1 MLTEHEQIVP
11 AIRSSLQEV
20 RRSLIELYAAAGV
33 DPDKPQEVAR
43 RLGINRNLAWKLT
56 KVIQSQG
63 SVVALNYLP
72 GAQGMALALKAF
84 TNELGPVVAITRV
97 REALDAFEAAAQRHA
112 GDRERLEL
120 TLESMGELE
129 RDSKA
134 ENGRELAFRG
144 GSSVWGVQARLRFT
158 SVFLGPSAQGP
169 GKLDYVSVGGVFGF
183 RRLNPGVRWRLAL
196 SNFHDDSGQPL
207 PGLDGFAEF
216 EEKAAGATPMIIREF
231 SSANLP
237 QIEVVKHPDGREF
250 VLPAGPV
257 GIVPSFDCCFGYIW
271 RGLPAYR
278 DANNQYGS
286 TATPI
291 SLPCESLL
299 FDLIVHKDIPL
310 AGRPEALV
318 YGFPHGGAESP
329 AAQTP
334 SNLMNLRQ
342 EIQELP
348 SRPVTVA
355 TAQLPSY
362 TKIASRVYEKMGWNP
377 DEFLGLRLQI
387 AFPPMSTRV
396 VIRWPLPEAPG
407 NFSGN
412 SGS

>member
-11 AIRSSLQEV
+11 AIRNSLQEV

-33 DPDKPQEVAR
+33 DPDKPQDVAR

-97 REALDAFEAAAQRHA
+97 GTALDAFEAVAARHA

-144 GSSVWGVQARLRFT
+144 SSSVWGVQARLRFAT
-158 SVFLGPSAQGP
+158 VFLGPSAQGP

-196 SNFHDDSGQPL
+196 SNFHDDKGLPL
-207 PGLDGFAEF
+207 PGLDGFSEF
-216 EEKAAGATPMIIREF
+216 EEKMPGDTPMIIREF
-231 SSANLP
+231 SSPNLP
-237 QIEVVKHPDGREF
+237 AIDVVKHPDGREF
-250 VLPAGPV
+250 VLPAGPP

-299 FDLIVHKDIPL
+299 FDLIVHRDVPL

-334 SNLMNLRQ
+334 SNKMNLRQ
-342 EIQELP
+342 ELLELP

-355 TAQLPSY
+355 TAQVPNYS
-362 TKIASRVYEKMGWNP
+362 KIVERVYEKMDWKP
-377 DEFLGLRLQI
+377 DDFIGLRLQI
-387 AFPPMSTRV
+387 PFPPMSTRV
-396 VIRWPLPEAPG
+396 VIRWPLPEAP
-407 NFSGN
+407 
-412 SGS
+412 

>member
-11 AIRSSLQEV
+11 AIRTSLQEV

-33 DPDKPQEVAR
+33 DPEKPQEVAR

-63 SVVALNYLP
+63 AVVALNYLP
-72 GAQGMALALKAF
+72 GSQGMALALKAF
-84 TNELGPVVAITRV
+84 ANEIGQVEAIARV
-97 REALDAFEAAAQRHA
+97 GTALDAFEATAVRHA

-144 GSSVWGVQARLRFT
+144 NSSVWGVQARLRFST
-158 SVFLGPSAQGP
+158 VFLGPSALGA
-169 GKLDYVSVGGVFGF
+169 GKLDYISVGGVFGF

-196 SNFHDDSGQPL
+196 SNFHDDKGLPL
-207 PGLDGFAEF
+207 PGLDGFSDF
-216 EEKAAGATPMIIREF
+216 EAKGPGETPLIIREF
-231 SSANLP
+231 SSPNLP
-237 QIEVVKHPDGREF
+237 DIEVVKHADGREF

-257 GIVPSFDCCFGYIW
+257 GVVPQFDCCFGYIW
-271 RGLPAYR
+271 RGLPMYR
-278 DANNQYGS
+278 DVNNQYGS

-299 FDLIVHKDIPL
+299 FDLIVHRDIPL

-329 AAQTP
+329 ASQTP
-334 SNLMNLRQ
+334 ANRMNLRQ
-342 EIQELP
+342 ELLELP

-355 TAQLPSY
+355 TAQLPAY
-362 TKIASRVYEKMGWNP
+362 TKIAARVYEKMGWNP
-377 DEFLGLRLQI
+377 DDFIGLRLQI
-387 AFPPMSTRV
+387 PFPPMSTRV
-396 VIRWPLPEAPG
+396 VIRWPLPEPPATQA
-407 NFSGN
+407 
-412 SGS
+412 

>member
-1 MLTEHEQIVP
+1 MLTDAEHFMPTVR
-11 AIRSSLQEV
+11 ASLQEV
-20 RRSLIELYAAAGV
+20 RRALIELYAAAGV

-63 SVVALNYLP
+63 SIAALNYLP
-72 GAQGMALALKAF
+72 GSQGMALALKAF
-84 TNELGPVVAITRV
+84 AGEIGQVEAIARV
-97 REALDAFEAAAQRHA
+97 NSALEAFEAVATRHA

-144 GSSVWGVQARLRFT
+144 NSSVWGVQARLRFS
-158 SVFLGPSAQGP
+158 SVFLAPSKDKP
-169 GKLDYVSVGGVFGF
+169 GHLDYLGVGGVFGF
-183 RRLNPGVRWRLAL
+183 RRLNPGVRWRLAV
-196 SNFHDDSGQPL
+196 SNFHDDKGLPL
-207 PGLDGFAEF
+207 PGLAGFSEF
-216 EEKAAGATPMIIREF
+216 EEKSPGDTPMLIREF
-231 SSANLP
+231 SSPNLP
-237 QIEVVKHPDGREF
+237 PIEVVKHADGREI

-257 GIVPSFDCCFGYIW
+257 GIVPSFDCCLGYIW

-278 DANNQYGS
+278 DSNNQYGS
-286 TATPI
+286 TAVPI
-291 SLPCESLL
+291 SLPVESLL
-299 FDLIVHKDIPL
+299 FDLIVHKDVPL

-329 AAQTP
+329 TAQTP

-342 EIQELP
+342 EILELP

-355 TAQLPSY
+355 TAQLPNY
-362 TKIASRVYEKMGWNP
+362 TKIANRVYEKMGWNAE
-377 DEFLGLRLQI
+377 EFVGLRLQI

-396 VIRWPLPEAPG
+396 VIRWPLPEAPPR
-407 NFSGN
+407 
-412 SGS
+412 

>member
-11 AIRSSLQEV
+11 AIRTSLQEV
-20 RRSLIELYAAAGV
+20 RRALIELYAAAGV

-63 SVVALNYLP
+63 SVTALNYLP

-84 TNELGPVVAITRV
+84 GGEIGQVEAISRV
-97 REALDAFEAAAQRHA
+97 NSALDSFEQVAARHA

-144 GSSVWGVQARLRFT
+144 NSSVWGVQARLRFT
-158 SVFLGPSAQGP
+158 SVFLGPSSLGE
-169 GKLDYVSVGGVFGF
+169 GKLDYVSVGGIFGF

-196 SNFHDDSGQPL
+196 SNYHDDKGLPL
-207 PGLDGFAEF
+207 AHLAGFEEF
-216 EEKAAGATPMIIREF
+216 EPKKPGETPLIIREF
-231 SSANLP
+231 SSPNLP
-237 QIEVVKHPDGREF
+237 AIEVVKHADGNEL

-257 GIVPSFDCCFGYIW
+257 GIVPSFDCCHGFIW

-278 DANNQYGS
+278 DANNEFGS

-291 SLPCESLL
+291 TLPCESML
-299 FDLIVHKDIPL
+299 FDLIVHRDVPL

-329 AAQTP
+329 AAQTV
-334 SNLMNLRQ
+334 SNRMNLRQ
-342 EIQELP
+342 ELLELP

-355 TAQLPSY
+355 TATLPVY
-362 TKIASRVYEKMGWNP
+362 PKIAARVYEKMGWNA
-377 DEFLGLRLQI
+377 DDFVGLRLQI
-387 AFPPMSTRV
+387 PFPPMGTRV
-396 VIRWPLPEAPG
+396 VIRWPLPEAPKR
-407 NFSGN
+407 
-412 SGS
+412 

>member
-1 MLTEHEQIVP
+1 MLTENEQIVP
-11 AIRSSLQEV
+11 AIRTSLQEV
-20 RRSLIELYAAAGV
+20 RRTLIELYAAAGV
-33 DPDKPQEVAR
+33 DPEKPQEVAR

-63 SVVALNYLP
+63 SVTALNYLP

-84 TNELGPVVAITRV
+84 AGEVRDAGVITRV
-97 REALDAFEAAAQRHA
+97 GDALESFEATAARHA

-144 GSSVWGVQARLRFT
+144 NSSVWGVQARLRFT
-158 SVFLGPSAQGP
+158 SVFLGPSSLGA

-196 SNFHDDSGQPL
+196 SNYHDDKGLPL
-207 PGLDGFAEF
+207 AHLAGFEEF
-216 EEKAAGATPMIIREF
+216 EPKQPGDTPLIIREF
-231 SSANLP
+231 SSPNLP
-237 QIEVVKHPDGREF
+237 SIEVVKHADGNEL

-257 GIVPSFDCCFGYIW
+257 GIVPSFDCCHGYVW
-271 RGLPAYR
+271 RGLPMYR

-299 FDLIVHKDIPL
+299 FDLIVHREIPL
-310 AGRPEALV
+310 AGQPEALV
-318 YGFPHGGAESP
+318 FGFPHGGAEGPS
-329 AAQTP
+329 AQTV
-334 SNLMNLRQ
+334 SNRMNLRQ
-342 EIQELP
+342 ELVELP

-355 TAQLPSY
+355 TAMLPSY
-362 TKIASRVYEKMGWNP
+362 TKMASRVYEKMGWNP
-377 DEFLGLRLQI
+377 DDFVGLRLQI
-387 AFPPMSTRV
+387 PFPPMSTRV
-396 VIRWPLPEAPG
+396 VIRWPLPEAPPR
-407 NFSGN
+407 
-412 SGS
+412 